1 MDTLELLVSNNCPKC
16 EVFKDALS
24 QYCMSHHQTFKVR
37 LLNTDSDET
46 LDYARQ
52 LGVSSVPT
60 FVYKSKDQQ
69 ALGHTFDEFLKIVE
83 VAK

>member
-16 EVFKDALS
+16 EVFKEALT
-24 QYCMSHHQTFKVR
+24 QYCMSHHQTFNVK
-37 LLNTDSDET
+37 LMNTDSDVT

-60 FVYKSKDQQ
+60 FVYKSKNQQ
-69 ALGHTFDEFLKIVE
+69 TLGHTFEEFLKTVE
-83 VAK
+83 VTK